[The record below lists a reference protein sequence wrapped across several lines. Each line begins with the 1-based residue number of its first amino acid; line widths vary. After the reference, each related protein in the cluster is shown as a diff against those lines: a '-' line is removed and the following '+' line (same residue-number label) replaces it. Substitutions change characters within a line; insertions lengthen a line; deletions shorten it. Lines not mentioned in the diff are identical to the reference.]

1 MKPLNLVLV
10 MVDPPIPF
18 GNAAAR
24 WYYVLFKGLV
34 ERGHRVTVFAAYAKE
49 SDRIEAMERFPA
61 DTYDL
66 RLYPL
71 LPRNGWRDKW
81 ETFIRPFSFLFSPVF
96 RNDLRAR
103 LAEGFDILHLE
114 HLWAGWF
121 CLGEKRRTLVNVQYL
136 FEIDLEASPPRTW
149 TDRKNRFLSFSA
161 ERRLLK
167 AFHWFRTC
175 TPRLAPPI
183 LKLNPTADI
192 TSIPLGLDTRFYEYI
207 RDDRRG
213 TEPVVTVIG
222 AMNWIPSLSSAVRLL
237 DRLWPSIKER
247 VPAAKLQIVGWNARS
262 ALKEYLGLP
271 DVAILENVPET
282 RPYFEAASVFVYAPS
297 RGSGMKIKIQEA
309 MAYGVPI
316 VTTSEGV
323 EGIPAI
329 DGVHV
334 GLAEDDQG
342 LIDRAVD
349 LLNDV
354 DLQNRRRVAA
364 RALIESVCGPQ
375 VTLDAQEAVYRRMIA
390 SLEGK

>member
-1 MKPLNLVLV
+1 M
-10 MVDPPIPF
+10 
-18 GNAAAR
+18 
-24 WYYVLFKGLV
+24 
-34 ERGHRVTVFAAYAKE
+34 
-49 SDRIEAMERFPA
+49 
-61 DTYDL
+61 
-66 RLYPL
+66 
-71 LPRNGWRDKW
+71 
-81 ETFIRPFSFLFSPVF
+81 
-96 RNDLRAR
+96 
-103 LAEGFDILHLE
+103 
-114 HLWAGWF
+114 
-121 CLGEKRRTLVNVQYL
+121 
-136 FEIDLEASPPRTW
+136 
-149 TDRKNRFLSFSA
+149 
-161 ERRLLK
+161 
-167 AFHWFRTC
+167 
-175 TPRLAPPI
+175 
-183 LKLNPTADI
+183 
-192 TSIPLGLDTRFYEYI
+192 
-207 RDDRRG
+207 
-213 TEPVVTVIG
+213 TVIG

-309 MAYGVPI
+309 MAYGGPI
-316 VTTSEGV
+316 VTTSAGV